1 MYKSEEKNEKAYDL
15 KKISSKNISGSKK
28 AAVLLMTL
36 GADISSN
43 ILKKLSD
50 KQIQKIGVEIA
61 NINNVTAEER
71 KIILK
76 EFLNER
82 KSNNF
87 AIEGGIEYA
96 NSLLKGA
103 FDENKVNKLMEGIR
117 YDAYTKVFITA
128 RKADAKTIKACILG
142 ESPQTIAIILAY
154 IQPEKSAE
162 ILSSLDEKL
171 QREVALKLGTIS
183 KISPIVIK
191 AVDNVLS
198 KKLKS
203 KKTGNVDESRG
214 VDNLLNILPKVD
226 GKTERNIINYLEHEN
241 NILANEIKAN
251 MFTFED
257 IVNLDRIA
265 IQKVLK
271 NVNIKDVAIALKDSD
286 ENILNVILQNQS
298 TRAAEELKEEIELLG
313 KVKVSQVDEA
323 KRKIVN
329 VVRQLEKDG
338 VISSKEAEE
347 EILV

>member
-241 NILANEIKAN
+241 NMLANEIKAN

>member
-1 MYKSEEKNEKAYDL
+1 MYKSEEKNEKAYDF

>member
-87 AIEGGIEYA
+87 AIEGGIDYA
-96 NSLLKGA
+96 NFLLKGA

-241 NILANEIKAN
+241 NMLANEIKAN